1 MSLQLAAQHM
11 ASRGRG
17 PDTTLV
23 HMAPQEV
30 AGLQALAKAHGGT
43 LTINPDTGLPEAGFL
58 SNILPTLIGA
68 GLSIASGGTLT
79 PLMAA
84 GITGAG
90 YGVATG
96 SLKKGLLAGLG
107 AYGGAGLA
115 GSVMGAGTGAISA
128 GTGAE
133 VAAAANNISGIAPG
147 VEAVNVAQN
156 SANLLGNTAT
166 SPLSGLSSG
175 YEIGVPTQASN
186 FSQPLSGLSSGYEVG
201 VPTQAANMV
210 PVTTQMPAIPPEPM
224 SDPSIVSEATQERLL
239 ADRLAKATPMDTA
252 KSGIS
257 AIMDKPELL
266 FNKGNM
272 KYGLAAAAP
281 LLFQEQEKKAR
292 KEEKPYEYGF
302 NYNRV
307 DNPNAGYTGPY
318 TGERTYFNP
327 TFTRT
332 AAGGGLMDI
341 GPVEAMSNRNQA
353 ETLMA
358 NGGQMFAEGG
368 ETKAVAP
375 VEANPFYTM
384 TGQSGDAFKYLM
396 GQGPKPAPAAAPA
409 AAPATPTGA
418 VVPAASTVVATP
430 ASITNATGDLNNSY
444 VFNPSTGTFASL
456 GATIANTSPVTAA
469 QYYFGG
475 GSNSPDQTGVTPQQA
490 AVFDFL
496 NTEEGKSY
504 KDDLG
509 RANSSLVGS
518 LLPGSIARGALTG
531 QFTNPFQA
539 FKDANAAYRAA
550 EQAAYMADKNA
561 QAERNSQS
569 PDFNPDWGG
578 GLRGTLGDQSGDYP
592 TQGPSDS
599 PASSDIGS
607 VGDASSM
614 GPGGGYFAYGGLASL
629 ARGGMSHL
637 GDYSDGGRLLRGP
650 GDGVSDSIPASIG
663 DKRPARLADG
673 EFVVPARIVSE
684 LGNGSTEAG
693 ARKLYAMMDRVQ
705 KARGKTVGKGRV
717 AVNSKAEKMLPA

>member
-90 YGVATG
+90 FGVATG

-128 GTGAE
+128 GTGAD

-147 VEAVNVAQN
+147 VEAVNAAQN

-175 YEIGVPTQASN
+175 YEVGVPTQASN

-201 VPTQAANMV
+201 IPTQAANMV
-210 PVTTQMPAIPPEPM
+210 PVTTQMPAPM

-252 KSGIS
+252 KSGLG

-292 KEEKPYEYGF
+292 KEEKPYEYTF
-302 NYNRV
+302 DYNRV
-307 DNPNAGYTGPY
+307 ENPSASYTGPY

-332 AAGGGLMDI
+332 AAGGGLMDL
-341 GPVEAMSNRNQA
+341 GPVEAMSNRNEA

-368 ETKAVAP
+368 ETKAVGK
-375 VEANPFYTM
+375 VEDNPYYTM

-396 GQGPKPAPAAAPA
+396 GQGPKVAPAAAPA
-409 AAPATPTGA
+409 AVAP
-418 VVPAASTVVATP
+418 VVVATP
-430 ASITNATGDLNNSY
+430 ASVASATGDLANSY
-444 VFNPSTGTFASL
+444 VFNPSTGTFASI
-456 GATIANTSPVTAA
+456 GTTTANTSPATAA
-469 QYYFGG
+469 QYYGG
-475 GSNSPDQTGVTPQQA
+475 GDSINTGVTPQQA
-490 AVFDFL
+490 AVFDFM
-496 NTEEGKSY
+496 NTDAGKSY
-504 KDDLG
+504 KDMYG
-509 RANSSLVGS
+509 AANSSLIGS
-518 LLPGSIARGALTG
+518 LMPGSMVLGAIKG
-531 QFTNPFQA
+531 EFTNPFTA
-539 FKDANAAYRAA
+539 FRDAQSAYSL
-550 EQAAYMADKNA
+550 
-561 QAERNSQS
+561 AERAMQAQQSAPVESMGGSVSGFSNSD
-569 PDFNPDWGG
+569 PGG
-578 GLRGTLGDQSGDYP
+578 MFGGAQSGD
-592 TQGPSDS
+592 
-599 PASSDIGS
+599 
-607 VGDASSM
+607 VG
-614 GPGGGYFAYGGLASL
+614 FAYGGLAAL
-629 ARGGMSHL
+629 AGGGQSHL